1 MEVTEFQTR
10 NLKRR
15 LATLLLTALVS
26 ACGDDSGPPLGPS
39 GPNVLPTGRA
49 ILNLSS
55 DNQSCADISPI
66 WGFFGPRVTSGAII
80 TAQGSDYVARPDG
93 SRFGD
98 FEIRLR
104 AGTGTATEIPI
115 TGTMRGTAM
124 DLLSMLSFPN
134 PARVIATE
142 DAVLTGTMFAQLSGI
157 LGSMTGRLAYTDTQ
171 GGITNCTSANWN
183 LAPIR

>member
-1 MEVTEFQTR
+1 MKVTR
-10 NLKRR
+10 KVRCL
-15 LATLLLTALVS
+15 LATILLTALAS
-26 ACGDDSGPPLGPS
+26 ACGDDSGPPTGPS

-55 DNQSCADISPI
+55 DNQSCADISPV
-66 WGFFGPRVTSGAII
+66 WGFFGPRATTGAIL
-80 TAQGSDYVARPDG
+80 TAEGSDYVARPDG
-93 SRFGD
+93 SRYGN

-104 AGTGTATEIPI
+104 AGSGTATDIPI
-115 TGTMRGTAM
+115 TGTMRGTAI
-124 DLLSMLSFPN
+124 DLLSLLQFPN
-134 PARVIATE
+134 PARVTAAE
-142 DAVLTGTMFAQLSGI
+142 DAVLTGTMFVQLSGI

>member
-1 MEVTEFQTR
+1 MTVSR
-10 NLKRR
+10 NLRCL
-15 LATLLLTALVS
+15 LATLLLSALVS
-26 ACGDDSGPPLGPS
+26 ACGNDSGPPLGPS

-66 WGFFGPRVTSGAII
+66 WGIFGPRVTSGAII

-104 AGTGTATEIPI
+104 VGTGTATEIPI
-115 TGTMRGTAM
+115 TGTMRMTAI
-124 DLLSMLSFPN
+124 DLLSMISFPN
-134 PARVIATE
+134 PARVTATE
-142 DAVLTGTMFAQLSGI
+142 DAALT
-157 LGSMTGRLAYTDTQ
+157 
-171 GGITNCTSANWN
+171 
-183 LAPIR
+183 